1 MSQTTVAVMQP
12 YFYPYAGYFRLL
24 AAADVFVIY
33 DCVQFARRG
42 RVHRCEVQGPSGS
55 TEWLTLPLARQ
66 PRDVLIRDLEFADE
80 ARATLDERLARF
92 DWIRA
97 ARGPMSKEVLQHLH
111 GELGRPVDFLEDGL
125 RLVSRLL
132 GLTAPIIRSSS
143 LAVPAGVG
151 GQDRI
156 ISIVKAL
163 GGSAYVNPPGGRRLY
178 SPQDFAAA
186 GLGLAFLTPYHGPFI
201 NLLPA
206 LLSEDATTIRSDIMA
221 QTHIET

>member
-1 MSQTTVAVMQP
+1 MSQTTIAVMQP

-24 AAADVFVIY
+24 AAADIFVIY

-42 RVHRCEVQGPSGS
+42 RIHRCEVPGPSGS
-55 TEWLTLPLARQ
+55 PEWLTLPLARQ
-66 PRDVLIRDLEFADE
+66 PRDVLIRDLEFAHG

-111 GELGRPVDFLEDGL
+111 GDLGRPVDFLEDGL

-143 LAVPAGVG
+143 LAIPSGLR
-151 GQDRI
+151 GQERI
-156 ISIVKAL
+156 ISIVKSL
-163 GGSAYVNPPGGRRLY
+163 GGSAYVNPPGGRTLY
-178 SPQDFAAA
+178 SSQDFAAA
-186 GLGLAFLTPYHGPFI
+186 GLDLAFLSPYHGRFTHI
-201 NLLPA
+201 LPA
-206 LLSEDATTIRSDIMA
+206 LLSEDAATIGSDIMA
-221 QTHIET
+221 QAHTEA